1 MHHHGEK
8 KYSGLALIH
17 SGKGYEDVC
26 RQAVG
31 KCQML
36 DASEVRDSRTP
47 VRVHICV
54 DVDANGDNGGEGL
67 DTDGV
72 AWPETTAG

>member
-1 MHHHGEK
+1 M
-8 KYSGLALIH
+8 
-17 SGKGYEDVC
+17 C

-54 DVDANGDNGGEGL
+54 DVDANGDNGGEGQ